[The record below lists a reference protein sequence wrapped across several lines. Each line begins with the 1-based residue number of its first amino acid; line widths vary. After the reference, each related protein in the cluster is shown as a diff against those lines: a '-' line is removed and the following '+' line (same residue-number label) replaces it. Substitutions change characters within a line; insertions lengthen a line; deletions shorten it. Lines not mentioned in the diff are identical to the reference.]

1 VSQGRYAGSA
11 TAGLDVPAPAEA
23 IVVAAVAPMHAE
35 PKISSTQI
43 SQNLAGA
50 SLTILEDLGDWL
62 RVRGVDGY
70 EGWMHQGYLARLSPA
85 LSRQTGQRPA
95 RVSLG
100 AIVRDGTGTRR
111 ELPLGAALASD
122 DVVESGEVA
131 SAEELATR
139 FPTAPTAIARTA
151 ECYFVGASYQW
162 GGVTPWGADCSG
174 FVQTIYAL
182 HGVTLP
188 RDAWQ
193 QALEGADAGRELTR
207 LAPADLL
214 FFSDRPDR
222 HVTHVGLALGGGRMA
237 HVALGR
243 GGFALERLDDT
254 GDAFVR
260 KLVERFLF
268 AKRILNG
275 GL

>member
-1 VSQGRYAGSA
+1 MTGVE
-11 TAGLDVPAPAEA
+11 APAATEA
-23 IVVAAVAPMHAE
+23 IVVAAVAPLHAE

-43 SQNLAGA
+43 SQLLAGA
-50 SLTILEDLGDWL
+50 SLAVLEDLGDWL

-70 EGWMHQGYLARLSPA
+70 EGWMHQGYVARLRPA
-85 LSRQTGQRPA
+85 PPRQSGRPA

-100 AIVRDGTGTRR
+100 AVVRDRAGTRR
-111 ELPLGAALASD
+111 ELPLGAALAPD
-122 DVVESGEVA
+122 DIVESGEVA
-131 SAEELATR
+131 TAEELAAR
-139 FPTAPTAIARTA
+139 FPSTPDAIARTA
-151 ECYFVGASYQW
+151 ERYFVGASYQW

-174 FVQTIYAL
+174 FVQAIYGL

-193 QALEGADAGRELTR
+193 QALEGADAGRDVSR
-207 LAPADLL
+207 LAAADLL

-222 HVTHVGLALGGGRMA
+222 HVTHVGLALGDGRMA

-243 GGFALERLDDT
+243 GGFALERLDD
-254 GDAFVR
+254 GSDPFVR
-260 KLVERFLF
+260 ALLERFVF

-275 GL
+275 TY

>member
-1 VSQGRYAGSA
+1 MGEVE
-11 TAGLDVPAPAEA
+11 APTTGEA
-23 IVVAAVAPMHAE
+23 IVVAAVAPLHAE

-43 SQNLAGA
+43 SQYLAGA
-50 SLTILEDLGDWL
+50 TLVILEDLRDWL
-62 RVRGVDGY
+62 FVRGADGY
-70 EGWMHQGYLARLSPA
+70 EGWMHQGYLTRLRPA
-85 LSRQTGQRPA
+85 LLRQAGRPA

-100 AIVRDGTGTRR
+100 AIVRDRAGTRR
-111 ELPLGAALASD
+111 ELPLGAALAPE

-131 SAEELATR
+131 TSDELAER
-139 FPTAPTAIARTA
+139 FPNTPEAIARTA
-151 ECYFVGASYQW
+151 ERYFVGASYQW

-174 FVQTIYAL
+174 FVQSIYAL

-193 QALEGADAGRELTR
+193 QALAGTDAGREVTK

-222 HVTHVGLALGGGRMA
+222 HVTHVGLALGDGRMA

-243 GGFALERLDDT
+243 GGFAVERLDD
-254 GDAFVR
+254 GRDPFVR
-260 KLVERFLF
+260 SLLERFLF
-268 AKRILNG
+268 AKRVL
-275 GL
+275 

>member
-1 VSQGRYAGSA
+1 M
-11 TAGLDVPAPAEA
+11 
-23 IVVAAVAPMHAE
+23 VVAAVAPLHVE

-43 SQNLAGA
+43 SQQLAGA
-50 SLTILEDLGDWL
+50 MLAILEDLGDWL
-62 RVRGVDGY
+62 RVRGADGY
-70 EGWMHQGYLARLSPA
+70 EGWMHRGYVARVHPA
-85 LSRQTGQRPA
+85 PTRAAGQPP

-100 AIVRDGTGTRR
+100 AIVRDRAGTKR
-111 ELPLGAALASD
+111 ELPLGAALAPD

-131 SAEELATR
+131 TADDLAAR
-139 FPTAPTAIARTA
+139 FPGTPDAIARTA
-151 ECYFVGASYQW
+151 ERYFVGASYQW

-193 QALEGADAGRELTR
+193 QAREGTDAGRDIAR

-222 HVTHVGLALGGGRMA
+222 HVTHVGLALGDGRMA

-243 GGFALERLDDT
+243 GGFAVETLDAD

-260 KLVERFLF
+260 ALLERFLY

-275 GL
+275 A